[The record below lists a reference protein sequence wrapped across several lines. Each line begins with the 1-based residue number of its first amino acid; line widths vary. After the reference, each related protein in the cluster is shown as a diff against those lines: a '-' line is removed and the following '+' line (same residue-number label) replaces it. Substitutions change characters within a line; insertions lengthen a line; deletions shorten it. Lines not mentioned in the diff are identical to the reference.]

1 MIDHISIGVRN
12 IAVTKLFYD
21 AALAPLGYTC
31 LRSRDTWLGYGKE
44 RVEFSAR
51 LSERPVVADP
61 KSGLHVSFIAPTQK
75 SVESFYT
82 AALANGGRD
91 NGEPGFRKDYSPTY
105 FAAFVVDPDGYRIEA
120 HCSVNA

>member
-1 MIDHISIGVRN
+1 VIDHISIGVRN
-12 IAVTKLFYD
+12 IAATKAFYD

-61 KSGLHVSFIAPTQK
+61 KSGLHISFVAPTHL
-75 SVESFYT
+75 SVEAFYKG
-82 AALANGGRD
+82 ALANGGHD
-91 NGEPGFRKDYSPTY
+91 NGKPGLRRDYAPNY
-105 FAAFVVDPDGYRIEA
+105 FAAFIVDPDGYRIEA
-120 HCSVNA
+120 HCSVDV